1 MSLFSF
7 SERSRFVK
15 SPSARSALCATLVLV
30 ALPVLAQAAGAA
42 QWEYS
47 GERGP
52 AHWGK
57 MRPDYA
63 TCDLGRRQSPV
74 DIVAPQKQK
83 LPEIQFQY
91 RTAPLRIVN
100 DGRTARVRMANGSR
114 IVLGRD
120 SYLLQQFHFHL
131 PGGDKVQGQEYD
143 MAAHFV
149 HKSAGRLV
157 VVVVLF
163 RKGAENAALAQ
174 LWSKIPGRAAG
185 ERLFPEVAVDAT
197 QLLPAARGYY
207 AYEGSLTAPPCTEGV
222 SWMVLKQPLELSADQ
237 LARFSKIFPNNAR
250 PAQPLHGR
258 IVKESQ

>member
-1 MSLFSF
+1 M
-7 SERSRFVK
+7 
-15 SPSARSALCATLVLV
+15 LV
-30 ALPVLAQAAGAA
+30 AAPVLAQAAGAG

-52 AHWGK
+52 AHWGQ

-114 IVLGRD
+114 IVLGQD
-120 SYLLQQFHFHL
+120 SYPLQQFHFHV

-149 HKSAGRLV
+149 HKGAGRLV

-174 LWSKIPGRAAG
+174 LWSKIPRRADG
-185 ERLFPEVAVDAT
+185 ERLFPDATVDAT

-222 SWMVLKQPLELSADQ
+222 YWMVLKQPIELSADQ
-237 LARFSKIFPNNAR
+237 LARFSKIFPNNTR
-250 PAQPLHGR
+250 PVQPLNGR
-258 IVKESQ
+258 VVGESQ